1 MRTLLVLLGGLAVLG
16 QAQTTEREARREIER
31 KAIKQARREAKRYKK
46 AGFDVTPG
54 SLPLEKQLEYT
65 WIKLYQRDAEGNAM
79 YLSAD
84 GNAIAETRTA
94 AEMQALEAAKLALAG
109 QLETFIR
116 AIIEANIANAQLN
129 TEEATSVTE
138 FLTGAKNIIATAI
151 GPIEPALKMYR
162 NLPNKNVEVNV
173 KVLASRNQV
182 LQQAKKQIREELRER
197 LKNLQDK
204 VDRLL
209 PLQ

>member
-65 WIKLYQRDAEGNAM
+65 WIRLYQRDAEGNAM

-84 GNAIAETRTA
+84 GNAVAETRTA

-129 TEEATSVTE
+129 TEEAASVTE

-151 GPIEPALKMYR
+151 GPVEPALKMYR
-162 NLPNKNVEVNV
+162 NLPNKNVEVNI
-173 KVLASRNQV
+173 KLLASRNQV

-197 LKNLQDK
+197 LKNLQEK